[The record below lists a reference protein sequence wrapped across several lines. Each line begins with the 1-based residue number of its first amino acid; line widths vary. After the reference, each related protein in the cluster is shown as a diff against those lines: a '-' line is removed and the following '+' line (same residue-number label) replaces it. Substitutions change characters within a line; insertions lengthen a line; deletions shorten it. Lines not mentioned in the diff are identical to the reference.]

1 MFQKTQASLWK
12 KTSIDYNKKWDY
24 FQEESEEQPEK
35 DPILPTNDPNFK
47 ALEADVQERKQRRAK
62 DTANAKRLKDKGN
75 ASMKEG
81 DYQKA
86 VEWYT
91 LALEHIKD
99 IKSIYTNRA
108 LAYIKI
114 KKFKRA
120 IKDCSNVIEYME
132 IFEKVGQNKD
142 LMFKALSRR
151 ALSKK
156 QMKDFKPALE
166 DINESLKLF
175 PEDKSVLLLKKE
187 VEGFI
192 NHSQTVEKMIRQSR

>member
-1 MFQKTQASLWK
+1 
-12 KTSIDYNKKWDY
+12 
-24 FQEESEEQPEK
+24 
-35 DPILPTNDPNFK
+35 
-47 ALEADVQERKQRRAK
+47 
-62 DTANAKRLKDKGN
+62 
-75 ASMKEG
+75 MKEG